1 VPNAGVEEGVPKRE
15 DEDWAPNMVMCDGGR
30 WDEMWFKVVKS
41 KGALNCIAHSRCLMN
56 CTYDYLLWDRLSVPE
71 RLNMRKT

>member
-30 WDEMWFKVVKS
+30 WDVIQSCEIKRR
-41 KGALNCIAHSRCLMN
+41 A
-56 CTYDYLLWDRLSVPE
+56 
-71 RLNMRKT
+71 